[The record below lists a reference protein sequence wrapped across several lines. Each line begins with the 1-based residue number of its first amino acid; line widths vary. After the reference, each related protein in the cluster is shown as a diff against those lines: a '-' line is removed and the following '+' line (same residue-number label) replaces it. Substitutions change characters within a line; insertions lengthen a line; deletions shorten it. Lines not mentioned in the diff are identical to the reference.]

1 MEDLSVT
8 VRTVSAPVVASV
20 KTTGPT
26 PALSK
31 SQGAVPKNIHVSEDK
46 RTSLG
51 LPEQSP
57 QDVTTGAVKEA
68 VENLNSQLESSARS
82 IRFQIDDKT
91 DKIEVY
97 VIDKET
103 GEVVR
108 RIPPEA
114 SIRLSANGELGGLF
128 SILG

>member
-8 VRTVSAPVVASV
+8 VRTGSAPVAASV
-20 KTTGPT
+20 KTTVPT
-26 PALSK
+26 PTLSK
-31 SQGAVPKNIHVSEDK
+31 SHGVVPKNIHVSEEDK
-46 RTSLG
+46 TSLG
-51 LPEQSP
+51 HSEKFP
-57 QDVTTGAVKEA
+57 QDVTAGAVKEA

-82 IRFQIDDKT
+82 IRFQIDDTT

-114 SIRLSANGELGGLF
+114 SIRLSANGELSGLF
-128 SILG
+128 TIQG

>member
-8 VRTVSAPVVASV
+8 ARTVSATVAASV
-20 KTTGPT
+20 KTTVPT

-31 SQGAVPKNIHVSEDK
+31 SQGAVPKNIHVSKEEK
-46 RTSLG
+46 TSLG
-51 LPEQSP
+51 LPEKTP
-57 QDVTTGAVKEA
+57 QDVTAGAVKEA

-82 IRFQIDDKT
+82 IRFQIDDTT

-114 SIRLSANGELGGLF
+114 SIRLSANGELSGLF
-128 SILG
+128 TIQG